1 VYQAETESA
10 QVRRPPNGTTSRT
23 VRRRSSG
30 ASLHDALRY
39 AILFSEEN
47 MRLQPI
53 IRAISQPLFA
63 TLLFLPALAQQPA
76 PSIPSTG
83 FAGLDQ
89 YRASRIAIYTN
100 DFGQLARYRE
110 ANAALV
116 PPAAG
121 EQRVVFLGDSI
132 TDYWKL
138 PDYFSGKPYINR
150 GIDGQ
155 TTPEMLVRF
164 RQDVIDLHPKVVVM
178 LAGTND
184 IAGVTGPTS
193 NEDIEANYASM
204 AELARAHRIRMV
216 FASVL
221 PVHNY
226 THDAEESFA
235 LRPRDRILALN
246 KWLRDY
252 CAKNR
257 LVYLDYFS
265 ALVDE
270 RGMLKRVLA
279 DDGLHPTDAGY
290 KIMAPLAAAAIQ
302 KALVGD
308 RTR

>member
-1 VYQAETESA
+1 MS
-10 QVRRPPNGTTSRT
+10 
-23 VRRRSSG
+23 
-30 ASLHDALRY
+30 
-39 AILFSEEN
+39 
-47 MRLQPI
+47 LQPI
-53 IRAISQPLFA
+53 IRTISQLRFA
-63 TLLFLPALAQQPA
+63 ILLSLPALAQQLA
-76 PSIPSTG
+76 PSIASTG

-89 YRASRIAIYTN
+89 YRASRIAIYTD

-110 ANAALV
+110 ADAALT

-121 EQRVVFLGDSI
+121 EKRVVFLGDSI

-138 PDYFSGKPYINR
+138 PDYFPGRPYINR

-164 RQDVIDLHPKVVVM
+164 RQDVIDLHPKVVVV

-184 IAGVTGPTS
+184 IAGVTGPTL

-204 AELARAHRIRMV
+204 AELAREHRIRMV

-226 THDAEESFA
+226 TPDAEESFA

-246 KWLRDY
+246 KWLKNY
-252 CAKNR
+252 CVQNHF
-257 LVYLDYFS
+257 VYLDYFS

-270 RGMLKRVLA
+270 QGMLKRALA
-279 DDGLHPTDAGY
+279 DDGLHPTGAGY
-290 KIMAPLAAAAIQ
+290 KIMAALAEKAIQ
-302 KALVGD
+302 KALGE
-308 RTR
+308 TRAR

>member
-1 VYQAETESA
+1 MYMVY
-10 QVRRPPNGTTSRT
+10 
-23 VRRRSSG
+23 
-30 ASLHDALRY
+30 Y
-39 AILFSEEN
+39 ARLSCFSEEN
-47 MRLQPI
+47 MSLQPI
-53 IRAISQPLFA
+53 LRTLSQPLFA
-63 TLLFLPALAQQPA
+63 ILLCLPALAQQPA

-83 FAGLDQ
+83 FPGLDE
-89 YRASRIAIYTN
+89 YRASRIAIYTD
-100 DFGQLARYRE
+100 DFGQLTRYRE
-110 ANAALV
+110 ADAALA
-116 PPAAG
+116 PAG
-121 EQRVVFLGDSI
+121 EGRVVFLGDSI

-138 PDYFSGKPYINR
+138 PDYFPGKPYINR

-164 RQDVIDLHPKVVVM
+164 RQDVIGLHPKVLVV

-184 IAGVTGPTS
+184 IAGVTGRTS

-204 AELARAHRIRMV
+204 AELARAHRIRML

-246 KWLRDY
+246 KWLKDY
-252 CAKNR
+252 CAKNGF
-257 LVYLDYFS
+257 VYLDYFS

-270 RGMLKRVLA
+270 RGMLKRALA

-290 KIMAPLAAAAIQ
+290 KIMASLAEKAIQ
-302 KALVGD
+302 KALAGNSA
-308 RTR
+308 R

>member
-1 VYQAETESA
+1 MS
-10 QVRRPPNGTTSRT
+10 
-23 VRRRSSG
+23 
-30 ASLHDALRY
+30 
-39 AILFSEEN
+39 
-47 MRLQPI
+47 LQPI
-53 IRAISQPLFA
+53 IRTLSQ
-63 TLLFLPALAQQPA
+63 TLLAIVLSLSVCVTPRAQQPA
-76 PSIPSTG
+76 ASAASVPSIPSTG
-83 FAGLDQ
+83 FPGLDQ
-89 YRASRIAIYTN
+89 YRASRISIYTD

-110 ANAALV
+110 ADAKLASPL
-116 PPAAG
+116 AG
-121 EQRVVFLGDSI
+121 EKRVVFVGDSI

-138 PDYFSGKPYINR
+138 PDYFPGKPYINR

-164 RQDVIDLHPKVVVM
+164 RQDVIALHPKVVVV

-184 IAGVTGPTS
+184 IAGVTGRTL

-204 AELARAHRIRMV
+204 SELARAHGIRMV

-246 KWLRDY
+246 QWLKDY
-252 CAKNR
+252 CAKNG

-270 RGMLKRVLA
+270 RGMLKRALA
-279 DDGLHPTDAGY
+279 DDGVHPTAAGY
-290 KIMAPLAAAAIQ
+290 KIMASLAEKAIEKAIQ
-302 KALVGD
+302 KSPAGNGG
-308 RTR
+308 R